1 MTLKEL
7 SEALNIPPRQI
18 RFMIAEG
25 CLPPANGTGRG
36 ADAYDE
42 IHLDKGRRYITLHG
56 LGMKPQ
62 AIKVLMA
69 FDDAVPI
76 FQGFGIELRIDPSVD
91 PKITDA
97 DTAISEITKALRA
110 YFAKD

>member
-1 MTLKEL
+1 MTLQEL

-25 CLPPANGTGRG
+25 CLPPAKGTGRG

-76 FQGFGIELRIDPSVD
+76 ESNCGLTLRLIRKLPTLIPPY
-91 PKITDA
+91 PKLQRRCA
-97 DTAISEITKALRA
+97 PISQRS
-110 YFAKD
+110 

>member
-1 MTLKEL
+1 MTLQEL

-69 FDDAVPI
+69 FDEA
-76 FQGFGIELRIDPSVD
+76 GHSLSGHRTDPG
-91 PKITDA
+91 TDEGRGP
-97 DTAISEITKALRA
+97 DQDRPS
-110 YFAKD
+110 

>member
-1 MTLKEL
+1 MTLLEL
-7 SEALNIPPRQI
+7 SEALQVPPRQI

-42 IHLDKGRRYITLHG
+42 THLVKGRRYITLHG

-69 FDDAVPI
+69 FDEAIPI
-76 FQGFGIELRIDPSVD
+76 FQGHGIELRVDPAVD
-91 PKITDA
+91 PKKTNA
-97 DTAISEITKALRA
+97 KKAIEEITATLNS
-110 YFAKD
+110 YFKKD

>member
-1 MTLKEL
+1 MTLLEL
-7 SEALNIPPRQI
+7 SEALQVPPRQI

-25 CLPPANGTGRG
+25 CLPAANGTGRG

-42 IHLDKGRRYITLHG
+42 SHLVKGRRYITLHG

-69 FDDAVPI
+69 FDEAIPI
-76 FQGFGIELRIDPSVD
+76 FQGFGVELRVDPTIDP
-91 PKITDA
+91 KTTDA
-97 DTAISEITKALRA
+97 EQALIEVTQALRA
-110 YFAKD
+110 YFRKD